1 MHVFIGGTASGK
13 RQRVAERYP
22 EARWRDADEMMRRV
36 PGAGVGPS
44 PGAGAGPAIDDG
56 DTVVISGWLAWL
68 EAELGAGRENERE
81 NESAS
86 ADDDRLGQR
95 WRQAFTGWASSPGR
109 RVLVLD
115 EVGRGIVPVDPAQR
129 RLRDLMGW
137 LSQDAVR
144 LASQVHYV
152 RHGLTMRLDGKD
164 AAAAGRAD

>member
-36 PGAGVGPS
+36 T
-44 PGAGAGPAIDDG
+44 GAGAGPTIDDG

-68 EAELGAGRENERE
+68 EAELENELENQRE

-86 ADDDRLGQR
+86 ADDDRLGRR
-95 WRQAFTGWASSPGR
+95 WREALTGWASSPGR

-152 RHGLTMRLDGKD
+152 RHGLTMRLDGKE
-164 AAAAGRAD
+164 ATAAGRAD

>member
-36 PGAGVGPS
+36 PGAG
-44 PGAGAGPAIDDG
+44 AGPAIDDG
-56 DTVVISGWLAWL
+56 DTLVISGWLAWL

-86 ADDDRLGQR
+86 ADDDRLGRR
-95 WRQAFTGWASSPGR
+95 WREALTGWASSPGR

-152 RHGLTMRLDGKD
+152 RHGLTMRLDGKE
-164 AAAAGRAD
+164 ATAAGRAD

>member
-36 PGAGVGPS
+36 PGAG
-44 PGAGAGPAIDDG
+44 AGPAIDDG
-56 DTVVISGWLAWL
+56 DTLVISGWLAWI

-81 NESAS
+81 NESTS
-86 ADDDRLGQR
+86 ADDDRLGQC

-109 RVLVLD
+109 RVLVLE

-164 AAAAGRAD
+164 AAAAGRAN

>member
-22 EARWRDADEMMRRV
+22 EARWRDAGEMMSRV
-36 PGAGVGPS
+36 PDAGAGPGPG
-44 PGAGAGPAIDDG
+44 PGTGAGAGPASGDG
-56 DTVVISGWLAWL
+56 DTLVISGWLAWL
-68 EAELGAGRENERE
+68 EAELAVDLEAG
-81 NESAS
+81 SAS

-95 WRQAFTGWASSPGR
+95 WRQAFAGWASSPAQC
-109 RVLVLD
+109 VLVLD

-144 LASQVHYV
+144 LASQTHYV

-164 AAAAGRAD
+164 AAAAD

>member
-36 PGAGVGPS
+36 PGAG
-44 PGAGAGPAIDDG
+44 AGPTIDDG

-152 RHGLTMRLDGKD
+152 RHGLTMRLEGKE
-164 AAAAGRAD
+164 AAAAGRAN

>member
-22 EARWRDADEMMRRV
+22 EALWRDADEMMRRV
-36 PGAGVGPS
+36 PGAG
-44 PGAGAGPAIDDG
+44 AGPAIDDG
-56 DTVVISGWLAWL
+56 DTLVISGWLAWL
-68 EAELGAGRENERE
+68 EAELENELENQRE

-86 ADDDRLGQR
+86 ADDDRLGRR
-95 WRQAFTGWASSPGR
+95 WREALTGWASSPGR

-152 RHGLTMRLDGKD
+152 RHGLTMRLDGKE
-164 AAAAGRAD
+164 ATAAGRAD

>member
-22 EARWRDADEMMRRV
+22 EARWRDAGEMMSRV
-36 PGAGVGPS
+36 
-44 PGAGAGPAIDDG
+44 PGAGAGPRPDPASGDG
-56 DTVVISGWLAWL
+56 DTLVISGWLAWL
-68 EAELGAGRENERE
+68 EAELENERENERD

-86 ADDDRLGQR
+86 ADDDWLGQR
-95 WRQAFTGWASSPGR
+95 WRQAFAGWASSPGR

-144 LASQVHYV
+144 LASQAHYV

-164 AAAAGRAD
+164 AAAAD

>member
-22 EARWRDADEMMRRV
+22 EARWRDAGEMMSRV
-36 PGAGVGPS
+36 
-44 PGAGAGPAIDDG
+44 PGAGAGPRPDPASGDG
-56 DTVVISGWLAWL
+56 DTLVISGWLAWL
-68 EAELGAGRENERE
+68 EAELAADLEAG
-81 NESAS
+81 SAS

-95 WRQAFTGWASSPGR
+95 WRQAFAGWASSPAR

-164 AAAAGRAD
+164 AAAADRADRAD

>member
-36 PGAGVGPS
+36 PGAG
-44 PGAGAGPAIDDG
+44 AGPAIDDG
-56 DTVVISGWLAWL
+56 DTLVISGWLAWL

-86 ADDDRLGQR
+86 ADDDRLGRR
-95 WRQAFTGWASSPGR
+95 WREALTGWASSPGR

-115 EVGRGIVPVDPAQR
+115 EVGRGIVPEDPAQR

-152 RHGLTMRLDGKD
+152 RHGLTMRLDGKE

>member
-22 EARWRDADEMMRRV
+22 EARWRDAGEMMSR
-36 PGAGVGPS
+36 G
-44 PGAGAGPAIDDG
+44 PGAGAGPGTGAGAGPASGDG
-56 DTVVISGWLAWL
+56 DTLVISGWLAWL
-68 EAELGAGRENERE
+68 EAELGTEHE

-95 WRQAFTGWASSPGR
+95 WRQAFAGWASSPAQC
-109 RVLVLD
+109 VLVLD

-164 AAAAGRAD
+164 AAAAD

>member
-36 PGAGVGPS
+36 PGAG
-44 PGAGAGPAIDDG
+44 AGPAIDDG
-56 DTVVISGWLAWL
+56 DTLVISGWLAWL
-68 EAELGAGRENERE
+68 EAELENELENQRE

-95 WRQAFTGWASSPGR
+95 WREVFAGWASSPGR

-152 RHGLTMRLDGKD
+152 RHGLTMRLDGKE
-164 AAAAGRAD
+164 ATAAGRAD

>member
-22 EARWRDADEMMRRV
+22 EARWRDAGEMMRRV
-36 PGAGVGPS
+36 T
-44 PGAGAGPAIDDG
+44 GAGAGPTIDDG

-81 NESAS
+81 NESTS

-152 RHGLTMRLDGKD
+152 RHGLTMRLEGKE
-164 AAAAGRAD
+164 AAAAGRAN

>member
-36 PGAGVGPS
+36 PGAGAGPG
-44 PGAGAGPAIDDG
+44 PGPGTGAGPAIDDG
-56 DTVVISGWLAWL
+56 DTLVISGWLAWL
-68 EAELGAGRENERE
+68 EAELENELENQRE

-86 ADDDRLGQR
+86 ADDDRLGRR
-95 WRQAFTGWASSPGR
+95 WREAFTGWASSPGR

-144 LASQVHYV
+144 LASQ
-152 RHGLTMRLDGKD
+152 
-164 AAAAGRAD
+164 

>member
-36 PGAGVGPS
+36 PGAG
-44 PGAGAGPAIDDG
+44 AGPAIDDG
-56 DTVVISGWLAWL
+56 DTLVISGWLAWL
-68 EAELGAGRENERE
+68 EAELENELENQRE

-86 ADDDRLGQR
+86 ADDDRLGRR
-95 WRQAFTGWASSPGR
+95 WREAFTGWASSPGR

-152 RHGLTMRLDGKD
+152 RHGLTMRLDGKE
-164 AAAAGRAD
+164 ATAAGRAD

>member
-68 EAELGAGRENERE
+68 EAELENERE

-86 ADDDRLGQR
+86 ADDDRLGRR
-95 WRQAFTGWASSPGR
+95 WREVFAGWASSPGR
-109 RVLVLD
+109 RVLVLE

-144 LASQVHYV
+144 LASQAHYV
-152 RHGLTMRLDGKD
+152 RHGLTMRLDGKE